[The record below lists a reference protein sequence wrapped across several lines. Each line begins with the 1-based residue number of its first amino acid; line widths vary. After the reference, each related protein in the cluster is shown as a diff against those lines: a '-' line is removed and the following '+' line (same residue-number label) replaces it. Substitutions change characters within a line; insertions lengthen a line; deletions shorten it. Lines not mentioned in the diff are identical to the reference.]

1 MVEAASL
8 LWLERRGVL
17 DWEPAVCVLAREW
30 EPSSERQGLLLMLPL
45 LLPLL
50 PLLLLIVVWPLPWL
64 GWLVPVPAEPK
75 ESARVG
81 VEVRREGKKKCE

>member
-8 LWLERRGVL
+8 LWLDRRGVL
-17 DWEPAVCVLAREW
+17 DWEEAVCVEAREW
-30 EPSSERQGLLLMLPL
+30 EPSSALLLTLPL

-50 PLLLLIVVWPLPWL
+50 PLLLLMVVWPLPWL
-64 GWLVPVPAEPK
+64 GWLVPVAAEPN

-81 VEVRREGKKKCE
+81 VEGRREEKR